1 MGVYMC
7 VRVFVRLFVC
17 VCARVRVFFFFLL
30 VCVCVCKWQHL
41 DAMHG
46 S

>member
-17 VCARVRVFFFFLL
+17 VCARVRVCFFLL

>member
-1 MGVYMC
+1 VNGCVYVC
-7 VRVFVRLFVC
+7 ARVCAFVC
-17 VCARVRVFFFFLL
+17 VCVRACSCSFFP
-30 VCVCVCKWQHL
+30 VSVCVCKWQHL